1 MFLRIS
7 RHYCKGSSDMA
18 EQQFHI
24 ALSGAERTLI
34 EAIYA
39 DDQDQ
44 RARGLSSEERTRNVD
59 LNTGAFLWQMVV
71 ATRPK
76 RILEIGSST
85 GLSTLFLASAA
96 RWVGAMVVGTE
107 VIAERAETNNRQLQE
122 ANLADIAVVVNKD
135 HRVADDVIAYTWD
148 FVFIDAE
155 KDDYPGHLQA
165 IEPLLN
171 AGAVILADNVIS
183 HDCSVY
189 QEYVRTSGKYVTTTV
204 TQDRGIE
211 FSIFQP

>member
-1 MFLRIS
+1 M
-7 RHYCKGSSDMA
+7 G
-18 EQQFHI
+18 EQRFQIPFTDT
-24 ALSGAERTLI
+24 ERSLI

-44 RARGLSSEERTRNVD
+44 RARGLSSSERTRNVD

-96 RWVGAMVVGTE
+96 RQVGARVVGTE
-107 VIAERAETNNRQLQE
+107 VIAERAETNNRQLRE
-122 ANLADIAVVVNKD
+122 ANLDDIANVVAMD
-135 HRVADDVIAYTWD
+135 HRDADDVIAYTWD

-155 KDDYPGHLQA
+155 KDDYLGHLQA

-171 AGAVILADNVIS
+171 PGAIILADNVIS

-189 QEYVRTSGKYVTTTV
+189 QEYVRSSGKYTTTTV
-204 TQDRGIE
+204 AQDRGIE
-211 FSIFQP
+211 LSIFMPSIEAS

>member
-1 MFLRIS
+1 
-7 RHYCKGSSDMA
+7 MA
-18 EQQFHI
+18 EPQFRI
-24 ALSGAERTLI
+24 PLSQTERALIDAVF
-34 EAIYA
+34 A
-39 DDQDQ
+39 DDQNQ
-44 RARGLSSEERTRNVD
+44 RARGLSSAERTRNVD

-96 RWVGAMVVGTE
+96 LRVGATVVGTE
-107 VIAERAETNNRQLQE
+107 VMHDRAETNNRQLAE
-122 ANLADIAVVVNKD
+122 AGLNDIAVVVAKD
-135 HRVADDVIAYTWD
+135 HRDAVEVTGSRWD

-155 KDDYPGHLQA
+155 KDDYPAHLQA
-165 IEPLLN
+165 IEPILN

-183 HDCSVY
+183 HDCTAY
-189 QEYVRTSGKYVTTTV
+189 QEYVRASGKYTTTTV

-211 FSIFQP
+211 FSVYLPSDT

>member
-1 MFLRIS
+1 M
-7 RHYCKGSSDMA
+7 G
-18 EQQFHI
+18 EQRFQIPFTDT
-24 ALSGAERTLI
+24 ERSLI

-44 RARGLSSEERTRNVD
+44 RARGLSSSDRTRNVD

-96 RWVGAMVVGTE
+96 RQVGARVVGTE
-107 VIAERAETNNRQLQE
+107 VIAERAETNNRQLRE
-122 ANLADIAVVVNKD
+122 ANLDDIANVVAMD
-135 HRVADDVIAYTWD
+135 HRDADDVIAYTWD

-155 KDDYPGHLQA
+155 KDDYLGHLQA

-171 AGAVILADNVIS
+171 PGAIILADNVIS

-189 QEYVRTSGKYVTTTV
+189 QEYVRSSGKYTTTTV
-204 TQDRGIE
+204 AQDRGIE
-211 FSIFQP
+211 LSIFMPSIEAS

>member
-1 MFLRIS
+1 M
-7 RHYCKGSSDMA
+7 G
-18 EQQFHI
+18 EQRFQIPFTDT
-24 ALSGAERTLI
+24 ERSLI

-44 RARGLSSEERTRNVD
+44 RARGLSSSERTRNVD

-96 RWVGAMVVGTE
+96 RQVGARVVGTE
-107 VIAERAETNNRQLQE
+107 VIAERAETNNRQLRE
-122 ANLADIAVVVNKD
+122 ANLDDIANVVAMD
-135 HRVADDVIAYTWD
+135 HRDADDVIAYTWD

-155 KDDYPGHLQA
+155 KDDYLGHLQA

-171 AGAVILADNVIS
+171 PGAIILADNVIS

-189 QEYVRTSGKYVTTTV
+189 QEYVRSSGKYTTTTV
-204 TQDRGIE
+204 AQDRGIE
-211 FSIFQP
+211 LSIFMPSLEAS